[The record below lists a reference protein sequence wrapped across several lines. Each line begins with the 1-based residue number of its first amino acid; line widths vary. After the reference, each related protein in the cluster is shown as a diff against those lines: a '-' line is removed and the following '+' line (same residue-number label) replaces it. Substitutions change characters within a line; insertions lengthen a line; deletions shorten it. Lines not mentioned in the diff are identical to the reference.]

1 MGQYIVQTTL
11 YWDFVIPF
19 LVEHPPPPLSLYT
32 KPSISREA
40 KGETT
45 AYFMLP
51 ILQEDIM

>member
-19 LVEHPPPPLSLYT
+19 LVEPLSLYT